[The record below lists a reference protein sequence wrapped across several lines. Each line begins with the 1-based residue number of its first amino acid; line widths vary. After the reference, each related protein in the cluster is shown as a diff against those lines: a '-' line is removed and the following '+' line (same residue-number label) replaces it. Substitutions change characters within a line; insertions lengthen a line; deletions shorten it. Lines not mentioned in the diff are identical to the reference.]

1 MTVVFVFHLNLLFF
15 GEHTV
20 FFCFDFVRCSLILF
34 IYLLYRICSCVFF
47 LFSRISHFFACF
59 FLAQYYYYYY
69 FRCIFY
75 QMCVYFP
82 SIFMEDAAFFCWC
95 GFLILF
101 VLRGLFVLSLAI
113 YILNFA
119 LSCFSFFYRFFLLL
133 SLQNIF
139 FYARIFFFSTCFF
152 FLFLEG

>member
-34 IYLLYRICSCVFF
+34 IYLLHRICSCVFF
-47 LFSRISHFFACF
+47 FSAGFPIFSLVFL
-59 FLAQYYYYYY
+59 LAQYYYYYY
-69 FRCIFY
+69 FRCIFLSNVCLLSFFFY
-75 QMCVYFP
+75 GGCC
-82 SIFMEDAAFFCWC
+82 FFCWC
-95 GFLILF
+95 VFLILF

>member
-69 FRCIFY
+69 FRCIFLSNV
-75 QMCVYFP
+75 CLLSFYFYGG
-82 SIFMEDAAFFCWC
+82 CC
-95 GFLILF
+95 
-101 VLRGLFVLSLAI
+101 
-113 YILNFA
+113 
-119 LSCFSFFYRFFLLL
+119 FFLLVW
-133 SLQNIF
+133 
-139 FYARIFFFSTCFF
+139 FSYFICFKGALCFITCYLYFKFCSFLFFF
-152 FLFLEG
+152 FLPIFSAS